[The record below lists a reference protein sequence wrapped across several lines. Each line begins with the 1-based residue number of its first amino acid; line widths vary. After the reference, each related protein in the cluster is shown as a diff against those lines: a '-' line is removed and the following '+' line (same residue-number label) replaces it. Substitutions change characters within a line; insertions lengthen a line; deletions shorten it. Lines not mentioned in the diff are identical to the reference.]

1 MNELV
6 VIPKEPEEDITYI
19 LPFIII
25 HMPTRQQDLIGLDRN
40 KVWEQVEEL
49 NNSFHIVIAL

>member
-1 MNELV
+1 MREIE
-6 VIPKEPEEDITYI
+6 VIPKESEEEIIYI
-19 LPFIII
+19 LPFVII

-40 KVWEQVEEL
+40 KVWEQVQEL